1 MDAEQMQK
9 PAGHLAANVAHF
21 ARALRKAGLKPG
33 PGAVIEAVEALTLSG
48 AIARDDLYWTL
59 HAIFVKRHEDR
70 AVFDQAFRIFF
81 RRRALME
88 KMIAMLSPESPGA
101 PEPARKPDAA
111 ALRVADAFAGEG
123 VSESEEIRDLTEFT
137 AAMTLSDAERL
148 KTRDFAQMSAE
159 EVLVARRLIGEL
171 TLPDDRI
178 RTRRMVADT
187 RGSRPDLRA
196 TLRRAMRHGGEV
208 IRLDRKRQRLAH
220 PPVVALIDI
229 SGSMA
234 EYSRILL
241 HFLHELAARRG
252 RVHSF
257 VFGTRLTNI
266 TRLMRAKDPDE
277 ALALCGRAAP
287 DWEGGTR
294 ISAALH
300 AFNRDWSRRVLSGS
314 PVVLLFTDGLERD
327 AEAGGPS
334 LAFEMDRLHRSCRR
348 LIWLNPLL
356 RFDGFAA
363 RAGGVRAMLP
373 HVDEFRPIH
382 NLASMAALC
391 QALDAAASRDANPRR
406 WLRAA

>member
-1 MDAEQMQK
+1 MSEG
-9 PAGHLAANVAHF
+9 AGHLADNVAHF
-21 ARALRKAGLKPG
+21 ARALRKAGLKLG
-33 PGAVIEAVEALTLSG
+33 PGSLIEAVEALMLSR
-48 AIARDDLYWTL
+48 AIGRDDLYWTL
-59 HAIFVKRHEDR
+59 HAVFVKRHEDS

-88 KMIAMLSPESPGA
+88 KMIAMLSPESPAA
-101 PEPARKPDAA
+101 PEPAKRPEAG
-111 ALRVADAFAGEG
+111 ALRVAEAFAGDG
-123 VSESEEIRDLTEFT
+123 MRESGEVRDIAELT
-137 AAMTLSDAERL
+137 AAMTLSDRERL

-159 EVLVARRLIGEL
+159 EALAARRLIAGL
-171 TLPDDRI
+171 TLPDDTAP
-178 RTRRMVADT
+178 TRRMAAHI
-187 RGSRPDLRA
+187 RGSRADLRA
-196 TLRRAMRHGGEV
+196 TLRRAMRQGGEI
-208 IRLDRKRQRLAH
+208 IRLEKKRPRLVH
-220 PPVVALIDI
+220 PPIVALIDI

-277 ALALCGRAAP
+277 ALALCGKAAP

-314 PVVLLFTDGLERD
+314 PLVLLFTDGLERD

-391 QALDAAASRDANPRR
+391 QALDAAGGREADPRK

>member
-1 MDAEQMQK
+1 M
-9 PAGHLAANVAHF
+9 GHLAENVAHF

-33 PGAVIEAVEALTLSG
+33 PGAVIDAVEALTLSG
-48 AIARDDLYWTL
+48 AIGRDDLYWTL

-101 PEPARKPDAA
+101 PEPAKKPEAA
-111 ALRVADAFAGEG
+111 ALRVADAFAGDG
-123 VSESEEIRDLTEFT
+123 VRESEDIRDLTEFT
-137 AAMTLSDAERL
+137 ATMTLSDTERL

-159 EVLVARRLIGEL
+159 EVLTARRLIGEL

-178 RTRRMVADT
+178 RTRRMVADA
-187 RGSRPDLRA
+187 RGRRPDLRA
-196 TLRRAMRHGGEV
+196 TLRRAMRQGGEM
-208 IRLDRKRQRLAH
+208 IWLEKKRPRLAH
-220 PPVVALIDI
+220 PPIVALIDI

-241 HFLHELAARRG
+241 HFLHELAARRR

-314 PVVLLFTDGLERD
+314 PVVLLFTDGLERES
-327 AEAGGPS
+327 EAGGPS
-334 LAFEMDRLHRSCRR
+334 LAFETDRLHRSARR

-356 RFDGFAA
+356 RFEGFAA

-382 NLASMAALC
+382 NLASMSALC
-391 QALDAAASRDANPRR
+391 QALDAAGSREADPRK

>member
-1 MDAEQMQK
+1 MSEAS
-9 PAGHLAANVAHF
+9 GHLAENIAHF
-21 ARALRKAGLKPG
+21 ARALRKAGLKLG
-33 PGAVIEAVEALTLSG
+33 PGAVREAVEALMLTGGLG
-48 AIARDDLYWTL
+48 REDLYWTL
-59 HAIFVKRHEDR
+59 HAVFVKRHEDSL
-70 AVFDQAFRIFF
+70 VFAQAFRIFF
-81 RRRALME
+81 RRRSLVE
-88 KMIAMLSPESPGA
+88 KMIAMLSPESPAA
-101 PEPARKPDAA
+101 PEPAKRPEAA
-111 ALRVADAFAGEG
+111 ALRVADAFAGERPRA
-123 VSESEEIRDLTEFT
+123 SEEMRDLTEFT

-159 EVLVARRLIGEL
+159 EIAAARRLIGAL

-178 RTRRMVADT
+178 RTRRMVAGAHG
-187 RGSRPDLRA
+187 RRPDMRA
-196 TLRRAMRHGGEV
+196 TLRRALRQGGEIV
-208 IRLDRKRQRLAH
+208 TLAHRRPRLAH

-266 TRLMRAKDPDE
+266 TRLMRARDPDE
-277 ALALCGRAAP
+277 ALALAGRAAP

-314 PVVLLFTDGLERD
+314 PLVLLFTDGLER
-327 AEAGGPS
+327 EAGAADGAPS
-334 LAFEMDRLHRSCRR
+334 LPFEMDRLHRSCRR

-356 RFDGFAA
+356 RYDGFSAK
-363 RAGGVRAMLP
+363 AGGIRAMLP

-391 QALDAAASRDANPRR
+391 AALDAATSTAAEPRR
-406 WLRAA
+406 WLTAA